1 MKHPKNENYCATIVE
16 IKNIITLENCDN
28 VVHTNIFGNLVVV
41 SKDTKVGD
49 VGIFFPPETQISKI
63 FLTPNNLY
71 RNEENNADKEKKGF
85 FEEHGRVKTVKFRG
99 NMSMGFFIP
108 IESLKI
114 AFGDKI
120 DKEYFKIGAS
130 FDEVNGQEICRKYVV
145 RTNLTAKTNNDN
157 KKKKNKKKKKGE
169 EKLIDNQFRFHT
181 DTAQLAKNIHKIK
194 PDDIISVTFKCH
206 GSSIVSSRLL
216 CKKKLNPFLKLLKKV
231 GVPIIDTHYDWVYSS
246 RKVIKNPELNPNANH
261 YYDVDVWGK
270 AHDKIKDYLAD
281 GMTFYAE
288 IVGYIPNTNDYSQ
301 SSMIQSDYDYG
312 CEKGQFDV
320 YIYRITYTN
329 PSGKVF
335 EFSVKQVQ
343 DFCKMN
349 GIKAVPELYYGRAID
364 LDPRLKSDEHFQAT
378 LLEVLKEKYLEK
390 QCFMCKNKVPE
401 EGCVVRIEGM
411 DLEAFKLKSFNFLE
425 RETKL
430 LDKGQVDIEE
440 EQKGSEDEAS

>member
-1 MKHPKNENYCATIVE
+1 VK
-16 IKNIITLENCDN
+16 
-28 VVHTNIFGNLVVV
+28 
-41 SKDTKVGD
+41 
-49 VGIFFPPETQISKI
+49 KI
-63 FLTPNNLY
+63 
-71 RNEENNADKEKKGF
+71 EK
-85 FEEHGRVKTVKFRG
+85 
-99 NMSMGFFIP
+99 
-108 IESLKI
+108 
-114 AFGDKI
+114 
-120 DKEYFKIGAS
+120 
-130 FDEVNGQEICRKYVV
+130 RKYKY
-145 RTNLTAKTNNDN
+145 AHDN
-157 KKKKNKKKKKGE
+157 KKY
-169 EKLIDNQFRFHT
+169 
-181 DTAQLAKNIHKIK
+181 
-194 PDDIISVTFKCH
+194 DIQTGTSNYFVS
-206 GSSIVSSRLL
+206 GSLVHNSSLVSSKVI
-216 CKKKLNPFLKLLKKV
+216 CKKKLNPFLKLLKKIN
-231 GVPIIDTHYDWVYSS
+231 VPIIDTHYDMIYSS
-246 RKVIKNPELNPNANH
+246 RKVIKNAELNPNANH
-261 YYDVDVWGK
+261 YYKTDIWGL

-288 IVGYIPNTNDYSQ
+288 IVGYIPNSEDT
-301 SSMIQSDYDYG
+301 MIQSDYDYG
-312 CEKGQFDV
+312 CDKGQFDV

-335 EFSVKQVQ
+335 EFSAKQVQ

-440 EQKGSEDEAS
+440 EQKGDVE